1 MNNNINWSSAFNTD
15 EFKKAKNNRV
25 HFVIPVLTFFT
36 ILFPEL
42 FSVQH
47 IFSSVGNFKIY
58 GHIDPGFLFVMSL
71 YPLTGIPE
79 LRFTRYAKSHVYPC
93 EETGETSLSSP
104 YSFNLSSRIKY
115 IGSCTIL
122 FPGTYP
128 HTKFCKKRTVSRTL
142 LQQISFSPLILWR
155 SSKSGDTIKTRL
167 L

>member
-1 MNNNINWSSAFNTD
+1 MNNNINWSSAFNSD

-42 FSVQH
+42 FLVQH

-58 GHIDPGFLFVMSL
+58 GHIDLGFLFVMSL

-93 EETGETSLSSP
+93 EETGETSSSSP
-104 YSFNLSSRIKY
+104 YSFNLSSR
-115 IGSCTIL
+115 
-122 FPGTYP
+122 
-128 HTKFCKKRTVSRTL
+128 
-142 LQQISFSPLILWR
+142 
-155 SSKSGDTIKTRL
+155 
-167 L
+167 

>member
-1 MNNNINWSSAFNTD
+1 MNNNIHWS
-15 EFKKAKNNRV
+15 KAKNNRV
-25 HFVIPVLTFFT
+25 HFVIAVLTFFT
-36 ILFPEL
+36 ILLPGL
-42 FSVQH
+42 FSMQS

-79 LRFTRYAKSHVYPC
+79 LWFTRYAKSHVYPC
-93 EETGETSLSSP
+93 EETGETSSSPP

-115 IGSCTIL
+115 SGSRTIL